1 VTVPLIGT
9 AVEAMAKTP
18 ELINLDTRADA
29 ASFVRLNLERGF
41 FTMLVKSAVVAERE
55 ASTEMRDTNRAQ

>member
-18 ELINLDTRADA
+18 ELIMDTRADA